1 LKLILDARHFI
12 RFKSLPIRYFSWCRY
27 PVFNFE
33 VQSLIQY
40 LYLFI
45 DHCVYLA
52 TLKTDRSVYSILDGM
67 FDEKIKK
74 KAFRAGNNLYFSCFM
89 KQPRTNTDEKERNPK
104 KQLGIQQSYPSEFK
118 RSIGRENNSRSA
130 SLSWCLI

>member
-1 LKLILDARHFI
+1 
-12 RFKSLPIRYFSWCRY
+12 
-27 PVFNFE
+27 
-33 VQSLIQY
+33 
-40 LYLFI
+40 
-45 DHCVYLA
+45 
-52 TLKTDRSVYSILDGM
+52 M

-74 KAFRAGNNLYFSCFM
+74 KAFRAFLLFMFM

-130 SLSWCLI
+130 SLS